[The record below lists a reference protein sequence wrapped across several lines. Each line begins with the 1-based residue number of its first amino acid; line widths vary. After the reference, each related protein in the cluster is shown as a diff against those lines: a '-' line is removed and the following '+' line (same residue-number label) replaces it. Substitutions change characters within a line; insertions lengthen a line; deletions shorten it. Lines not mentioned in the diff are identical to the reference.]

1 MERDFTKVYITEAFR
16 LYARLGCPS
25 YERAREFAYEKELE
39 KRRLAPPDLAIAQA
53 EKAVERQT
61 PMLLDVLAVESTL
74 SLLDKGEKGNI
85 IAAVK
90 AVYFV
95 NPSSP
100 LRRGD
105 ISNRVRRFAITYPTD
120 ERTAYRWLK
129 YARLLCAAVRG
140 LRISDADERKY
151 RPVL

>member
-25 YERAREFAYEKELE
+25 YERAREIAYEKELE
-39 KRRLAPPDLAIAQA
+39 KRRLAPAIAQA